1 MTKYEVKTADGVI
14 HRIEASTHVLDSN
27 GLTLYVDG
35 GKAVAIFAKFEWM
48 REAATETS
56 VAVQPEAPADSGAGE
71 VVTPVAGGE

>member
-1 MTKYEVKTADGVI
+1 MTKYEVKTSDGVI

-48 REAATETS
+48 REAAAETA
-56 VAVQPEAPADSGAGE
+56 AVVEPEAPADTGSGE
-71 VVTPVAGGE
+71 VVTPVASGE